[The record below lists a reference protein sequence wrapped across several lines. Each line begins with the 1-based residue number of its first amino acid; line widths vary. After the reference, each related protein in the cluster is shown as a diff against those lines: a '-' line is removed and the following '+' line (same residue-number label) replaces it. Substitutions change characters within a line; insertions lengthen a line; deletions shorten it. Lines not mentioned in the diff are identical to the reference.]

1 MVLILRLLDRTS
13 NKYYS
18 NTVSLKSISS
28 VPAPVAGFLASIAI
42 LAGVVKIFTPPQPS
56 PY

>member
-18 NTVSLKSISS
+18 NTVSLKPISL
-28 VPAPVAGFLASIAI
+28 VIPPVAEFLASIWDKNPTQRRA
-42 LAGVVKIFTPPQPS
+42 
-56 PY
+56 